1 MSSERI
7 NSRNVRIRIAFP
19 DREEFSKGGITTCIH
34 IWNSGLM
41 DPPWVDPFAD
51 SHREFLAT
59 FDQGEK
65 EGDGRR
71 DYIGMDCA

>member
-1 MSSERI
+1 MHTYMEQRSDGS
-7 NSRNVRIRIAFP
+7 
-19 DREEFSKGGITTCIH
+19 
-34 IWNSGLM
+34 
-41 DPPWVDPFAD
+41 PFAD